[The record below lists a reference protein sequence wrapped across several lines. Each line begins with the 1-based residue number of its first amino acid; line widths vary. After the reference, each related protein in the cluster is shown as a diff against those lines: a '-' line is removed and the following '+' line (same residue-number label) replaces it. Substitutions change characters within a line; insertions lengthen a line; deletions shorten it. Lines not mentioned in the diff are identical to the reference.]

1 MSHRLSRIDVS
12 NFKSIIN
19 HSFTLSDYT
28 PLIGYNNAGKTN
40 LIKAIKW
47 LLRKSSLTAD
57 NFYDSNQEIGV
68 VGKIEG
74 ITEELLQ
81 TLSANHRTSLVPF
94 VDNESIEIKR
104 VQSRPGDS
112 ATNIRLFIKNPNAE
126 NDDDIWRA
134 NPNGIDQA
142 ISNLFPEPIHIGA
155 MENAEE
161 DVSKYKTSSTIGK
174 LLAEIIA
181 PIEEQHGANVR
192 EALQGFHSLLDAEG
206 PNRAQE
212 LVDFD
217 RAMNSKI
224 DDFFPDVS
232 VRLHIPT
239 PELKEVFNKG
249 TIKVYEGNGI
259 GRDVAS
265 YGHGAQRSI
274 QMALIRHLA
283 EIKRAA
289 NNQTTRTLLLIDE
302 PELYLHPQAIEVIKD
317 ALKELSKEG
326 YQIIFSTHSA
336 MMLTHEDV
344 ENALLVRK
352 NADVGTHCRAT
363 LRNAIERIA
372 QDAPSQLQLL
382 FSLSNASQILFSER
396 VILTEGRTEEKV
408 LPTVVYSAL
417 GKTLGYLKCA
427 LIKQGGVANTRKC
440 LLVLHAMNVP
450 AKAIVD
456 LDYAF
461 RNSIVDGF
469 LNEEDTDINAAKALM
484 SQLAQQN
491 NFNLAADGFPAKGGA
506 LIPSQAFS
514 LFAANLQGREIVLN
528 LHDKLKAFNIW
539 VWKRGAIEDHLG
551 LEGKSEAVWAAFC
564 NRCKNE
570 VLTDVIPDYAEIA
583 SCIEWIVT

>member
-1 MSHRLSRIDVS
+1 MAHKLSRIDIF
-12 NFKSIIN
+12 NFKSIID
-19 HSFTLSDYT
+19 HSFILSDYT

-47 LLRKSSLTAD
+47 LLRKSSLASD
-57 NFYDSNQEIGV
+57 HFYDSEQEIV
-68 VGKIEG
+68 IIGKIEG

-81 TLSANHRTSLVPF
+81 TLSANQRNSLLPF
-94 VDNESIEIKR
+94 VYNESIEIKR
-104 VQSRPGDS
+104 VQFRPGDS

-126 NDDDIWRA
+126 NDEDIWRV

-142 ISNLFPEPIHIGA
+142 IANLFPEPIHIGA

-212 LVDFD
+212 LIDFD
-217 RAMNSKI
+217 RAMNNKI

-232 VRLHIPT
+232 VKLHIPT

-283 EIKRAA
+283 EIKRVA

-326 YQIIFSTHSA
+326 YQIIFSTHTA

-344 ENALLVRK
+344 GNALLIRK
-352 NADVGTHCRAT
+352 SNDAGTYCRST
-363 LRNAIERIA
+363 LRNAIERIE

-382 FSLSNASQILFSER
+382 FSLGNASQILFSER

-408 LPTVVYSAL
+408 LPTVVYSIL
-417 GKTLGYLKCA
+417 GKTLGYHKCA

-469 LNEEDTDINAAKALM
+469 LNEDDTDIFAAKALM
-484 SQLAQQN
+484 LQLSQQN
-491 NFNLAADGFPAKGGA
+491 NFNLAIDGFPAKGGD
-506 LIPSQAFS
+506 LTPSQAFS
-514 LFAANLQGREIVLN
+514 LFATNLQGQEIVSR
-528 LHDKLKAFNIW
+528 LHNKLKAFNIW

-551 LEGKSEAVWAAFC
+551 LEGKSEAVWATFC

-570 VLTDVIPDYAEIA
+570 ELIDFILDHAEIVN
-583 SCIEWIVT
+583 CINWVIN

>member
-1 MSHRLSRIDVS
+1 MAHSLSRIDIS

-19 HSFTLSDYT
+19 HSFKLSDYT

-40 LIKAIKW
+40 IVKAIKW

-57 NFYDSNQEIGV
+57 FFYDTNQEISII
-68 VGKIEG
+68 GKIEG
-74 ITEELLQ
+74 ITDELLQ
-81 TLSANHRTSLVPF
+81 TISANHRNSLLPF
-94 VDNESIEIKR
+94 VNSESIEIKR

-112 ATNIRLFIKNPNAE
+112 ATNIKLFIRNPNAE
-126 NDDDIWRA
+126 NEEDTWRV

-161 DVSKYKTSSTIGK
+161 DVSKYKASSTIGK

-217 RAMNSKI
+217 SAMNSKI

-232 VRLHIPT
+232 VKLHIPT

-249 TIKVYEGNGI
+249 TIKVYEGDSV

-289 NNQTTRTLLLIDE
+289 NNQATRTLLLIDE

-344 ENALLVRK
+344 GNAILVRK
-352 NADVGTHCRAT
+352 SPQLGTHARPT
-363 LRNAIERIA
+363 LRTAINAVM
-372 QDAPSQLQLL
+372 QDAPSQLQML
-382 FSLSNASQILFSER
+382 FSLSNASNILFSER

-408 LPTVVYSAL
+408 LPTVVHGLL
-417 GKTLGYLKCA
+417 GKTLGFLKCA
-427 LIKQGGVANTRKC
+427 LVKQGGVANTRKC
-440 LLVLHAMNVP
+440 LLVLQAMNVP

-461 RNSIVDGF
+461 RNSIKDGF
-469 LNEEDTDINAAKALM
+469 LNEDDQDIAAAKVLM
-484 SQLAQQN
+484 IQLADEH
-491 NFNLAADGFPAKGGA
+491 NFRLADDGFPTKGGTMTA
-506 LIPSQAFS
+506 SAAFTVFANSANGIP
-514 LFAANLQGREIVLN
+514 LVLN
-528 LHDKLKAFNIW
+528 IHNKLKAFNIW
-539 VWKRGAIEDHLG
+539 VWKKGAIEDHLG
-551 LEGKSEAVWAAFC
+551 LEGKSEAIWAAFC
-564 NRCKNE
+564 DQCKSEPLEDLIIDHPE
-570 VLTDVIPDYAEIA
+570 VMHCVGWMT
-583 SCIEWIVT
+583 T